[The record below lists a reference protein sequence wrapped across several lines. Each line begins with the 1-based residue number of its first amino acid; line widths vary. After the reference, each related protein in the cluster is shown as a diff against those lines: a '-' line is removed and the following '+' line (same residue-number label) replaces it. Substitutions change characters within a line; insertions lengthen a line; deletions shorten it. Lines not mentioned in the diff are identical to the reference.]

1 MITRFSRRALP
12 AVAAAAL
19 LAACTS
25 SGGSTDAAP
34 GTPSTAATTTPSP
47 TDPASA
53 TAAPAPTPTPTAT
66 PTPTVK
72 PTGQADPA
80 LQAFYG
86 QQLSWAACADDP
98 KTAKIDESA
107 VQCTTLK
114 VPLDYADPGAGT
126 LDVAVVRK
134 PAAKP
139 DQRIGAVVVNP
150 GGPGGTGVG
159 FVQRNPDYFQKG
171 VRERFDTVGI
181 DPRGVGGTSPVNCLD
196 DRTRDDWL
204 GTDDPGPEHGKVLA
218 DACQAKYGKL
228 LPFLGTRDS
237 VRDMDVLRAALGEQ
251 KLTYFGLSYGTYIGS
266 VYAEEFPDRVGRL
279 VLDGAVDPSLPLAQH
294 NIEQYAG
301 FERSL
306 NAFAAYCAKKS
317 SCPLG
322 KDPDKAA
329 GKLAD
334 FLDGLKQKPLTT
346 STGRVLTSTLAWTGV
361 IEGLYGDE
369 SAWDQ
374 LRTVLTQ
381 AMTNGKGD
389 LLLGYADSYNRRDKD
404 GHYNVS
410 ADAYTAIHCAD
421 GATDVPTGD
430 ALQAAYADLAAKA
443 PLISRHDPS
452 GAVFDPDCRT
462 WPFRSAERSHP
473 IASKAQAPIVVVG
486 STGDAATPYANAE
499 KLAAQL
505 GNAVLLTREGEGHT
519 GYGWSACIRTAVDAF
534 LLEGAA
540 PAAGT
545 RCASDPAQ

>member
-1 MITRFSRRALP
+1 MITRLSRRALP

-19 LAACTS
+19 LASCTS
-25 SGGSTDAAP
+25 SGGTTDASSGA
-34 GTPSTAATTTPSP
+34 PSTAAATTPSP
-47 TDPASA
+47 T
-53 TAAPAPTPTPTAT
+53 PTGTPT

-86 QQLSWAACADDP
+86 QQLTWAACKDDP
-98 KTAKIDESA
+98 KTATIDESA

-114 VPLDYADPGAGT
+114 VPLDYAAPGADT
-126 LDVAVVRK
+126 IDVAVVRK
-134 PAAKP
+134 PATKP
-139 DQRIGAVVVNP
+139 DQRVGAVVVNP

-159 FVQRNPDYFQKG
+159 FVQRNPDYFQQG
-171 VRERFDTVGI
+171 VRERFDTVGF

-196 DRTRDDWL
+196 DRTRDTWAAA
-204 GTDDPGPEHGKVLA
+204 DDLGPEHGKVLA

-228 LPFLGTRDS
+228 LPFIGTRNS

-251 KLTYFGLSYGTYIGS
+251 RLTYFGLSYGTYIGS

-306 NAFAAYCAKKS
+306 NAFAADCAKKAQ
-317 SCPLG
+317 CPLG
-322 KDPDKAA
+322 KDPDRAA

-346 STGRVLTSTLAWTGV
+346 STGRVVTATTAWTGV

-369 SAWDQ
+369 SAWGQ

-381 AMTNGKGD
+381 AMVNGKGD
-389 LLLGYADSYNRRDKD
+389 HLLGYADSYNRRDKD
-404 GHYNVS
+404 GRYSVS

-421 GATDVPTGD
+421 GATDVPAGE

-443 PLISRHDPS
+443 PLISRHEPS
-452 GAVFDPDCRT
+452 AAVFDPDCRS
-462 WPFRSAERSHP
+462 WPFRSPEKAHA
-473 IASKAQAPIVVVG
+473 ITSKAQAPIVVVG

-519 GYGWSACIRTAVDAF
+519 GYGWSTCIRAAVDTF
-534 LLEGAA
+534 LLEGTA

-545 RCASDPAQ
+545 RCKSEAAQ

>member
-12 AVAAAAL
+12 AVAAVTL
-19 LAACTS
+19 LASCSS
-25 SGGSTDAAP
+25 SGGTTGAAS
-34 GTPSTAATTTPSP
+34 GAPSTAATTAPSP
-47 TDPASA
+47 GA
-53 TAAPAPTPTPTAT
+53 TEAPTPTATPT

-86 QQLSWAACADDP
+86 QQLGWAACKDDP
-98 KTAKIDESA
+98 KTEKIDESA

-114 VPLDYADPGAGT
+114 VPLDYANPAGET
-126 LDVAVVRK
+126 LDVAVVRR
-134 PAAKP
+134 PATKP
-139 DQRIGAVVVNP
+139 DQRIGSVVVNP
-150 GGPGGTGVG
+150 GGPGSTGVG
-159 FVQRNPDYFQKG
+159 FVQRNSDYFQKG
-171 VRERFDTVGI
+171 VRERFDTVGF

-196 DRTRDDWL
+196 DKVRDDWVS
-204 GTDDPGPEHGKVLA
+204 TDNPGADHGKVLA

-228 LPFLGTRDS
+228 LPFIGTRNS
-237 VRDMDVLRAALGEQ
+237 VRDMDVLRGALGEQ

-306 NAFAAYCAKKS
+306 NAFAAHCAKKAQ
-317 SCPLG
+317 CPLG

-334 FLDGLKQKPLTT
+334 FLDGLKQKPLPT
-346 STGRVLTSTLAWTGV
+346 STGRVVTATAAWTGM

-369 SAWDQ
+369 SAWDE
-374 LRTVLTQ
+374 LRTVVTQ
-381 AMTNGKGD
+381 AMVNGKGD
-389 LLLGYADSYNRRDKD
+389 HLLAYADSYNRRDKE
-404 GHYNVS
+404 GHYSVS

-421 GATDVPTGD
+421 GATDVPAGD
-430 ALQAAYADLAAKA
+430 ALQAAYAELAAKA
-443 PLISRHDPS
+443 PLISRHEPS
-452 GAVFDPDCRT
+452 AAIFDPDCRT
-462 WPFRSAERSHP
+462 WPFRSTERQHA
-473 IASKAQAPIVVVG
+473 ITSKAQAPIVVVG

-505 GNAVLLTREGEGHT
+505 GNAVLLTRDGEGHT
-519 GYGWSACIRTAVDAF
+519 GYGWSACIRTAVDTF
-534 LLEGAA
+534 LLEGTA

>member
-12 AVAAAAL
+12 AVAAATL

-25 SGGSTDAAP
+25 SGGTTAAP
-34 GTPSTAATTTPSP
+34 TAAPPPAET
-47 TDPASA
+47 ASA
-53 TAAPAPTPTPTAT
+53 TATPTPTPTATPT

-86 QQLSWAACADDP
+86 QQLNWAACKDDP
-98 KTAKIDESA
+98 KIEKTDESA

-114 VPLDYADPGAGT
+114 VPLDYTNPSGDT

-134 PAAKP
+134 PATMP
-139 DQRIGAVVVNP
+139 DQRVGAVVVNP

-159 FVQRNPDYFQKG
+159 FVQRNPEYFQKG
-171 VRERFDTVGI
+171 VRERFDTVGF

-196 DRTRDDWL
+196 DKTRDDWVN
-204 GTDDPGPEHGKVLA
+204 TDNPGPDHGKVLA

-228 LPFLGTRDS
+228 LPFIGTRNS

-306 NAFAAYCAKKS
+306 NAFAAYCAKKAQ
-317 SCPLG
+317 CPLG
-322 KDPDKAA
+322 KDPGKAA

-334 FLDGLKQKPLTT
+334 FLDGLEQKPLTT
-346 STGRVLTSTLAWTGV
+346 STGRVLTTTAAWTGV
-361 IEGLYGDE
+361 VEGLYGDE

-381 AMTNGKGD
+381 AMVNGKGD
-389 LLLGYADSYNRRDKD
+389 HLLAYADSYNRRDKD
-404 GHYNVS
+404 GHYSAS

-421 GATDVPTGD
+421 GATNVPTGE

-443 PLISRHDPS
+443 PLLSRHEPS
-452 GAVFDPDCRT
+452 AAIFDPDCRS
-462 WPFRSAERSHP
+462 WPFRSTEQSHV
-473 IASKAQAPIVVVG
+473 ITSKAQAPIVVVG

-499 KLAAQL
+499 KLTAQL

-534 LLEGAA
+534 LLEGTA

-545 RCASDPAQ
+545 RCASDAP